1 MTLEQG
7 TPGSLEKDLHSL
19 SLSSSNLANTAT
31 SEVSGDDST
40 DSIQQGPPSLSTS
53 TSTSSNNTAASDST
67 DEKEVFDLEKRLELK
82 RKEMEI
88 LKKIEEQKDR
98 EGGWK
103 LTEGEKGELLKKEIG
118 DWVSEKKGDSVGFMK
133 K

>member
-1 MTLEQG
+1 MG
-7 TPGSLEKDLHSL
+7 GFNPIFH
-19 SLSSSNLANTAT
+19 
-31 SEVSGDDST
+31 
-40 DSIQQGPPSLSTS
+40 
-53 TSTSSNNTAASDST
+53 
-67 DEKEVFDLEKRLELK
+67 RELK